1 MVNVFYLI
9 PYSFIRQDAAVA
21 RTTFYGVAGLKSL
34 ANYQLRSYHIYKV
47 WCGGADEGLVECGKA
62 HDVREPL
69 RGDHP

>member
-1 MVNVFYLI
+1 MNVFYYI
-9 PYSFIRQDAAVA
+9 PYSFMRQDTAVA
-21 RTTFYGVAGLKSL
+21 QTTFYRVAGLKSL

-62 HDVREPL
+62 HDVWEPL